1 MAKIVNNTLEV
12 RDIPA
17 ELKAGVNIVNGLT
30 TSLKNRNLVGVKRDE
45 LVKARRDSLKNLIL
59 LTSAGIVNEMIDSD
73 SYGFLTA
80 SVGNK
85 HFKEVADINHI
96 IRGLLNELVKIPA
109 DGNEAFSVIEIAR
122 MVENPY
128 QYVPLEG
135 EESENGTLEFE
146 NGTSS
151 IVDSVPEVDGVNVI
165 EVTDTCGN
173 GVVVDKINATMY
185 VGEDG
190 EHPSTTDKPIEKF
203 SFRVRAKS
211 CFDTMKNILCNL
223 WGTVWS
229 SLVAFCSMIISGIVF
244 IGSSL
249 YAGGVW
255 IIDKITSPF
264 KGKSFR
270 KKEDKDTDKDTSRS
284 IDKEGTVVKGS

>member
-17 ELKAGVNIVNGLT
+17 ELKAGVNVVNELT
-30 TSLKNRNLVGVKRDE
+30 KSLKNRNLVGVKRDE
-45 LVKARRDSLKNLIL
+45 LVKARRDSLKNLIF

-73 SYGFLTA
+73 FYGFLTA
-80 SVGNK
+80 QVSNK

-96 IRGLLNELVKIPA
+96 IRGLLDELVKIPA
-109 DGNEAFSVIEIAR
+109 EGNEAFSVIEIAR

-128 QYVPLEG
+128 QYRYEEQSDEYQYVPLEC
-135 EESENGTLEFE
+135 EYSSESEEYE
-146 NGTSS
+146 NGVSS
-151 IVDSVPEVDGVNVI
+151 TADSVPEVDGVNVI

-173 GVVVDKINATMY
+173 GVVVDKVNATMY
-185 VGEDG
+185 VSGDG
-190 EHPSTTDKPIEKF
+190 EHPSTTDKPVEKF
-203 SFRVRAKS
+203 SFRARAKS
-211 CFDTMKNILCNL
+211 CFDTMKNILCSL

-229 SLVAFCSMIISGIVF
+229 SLVSFCSMIIAGICF

-264 KGKSFR
+264 R
-270 KKEDKDTDKDTSRS
+270 KKEDTDKKDTVEEAS
-284 IDKEGTVVKGS
+284 

>member
-1 MAKIVNNTLEV
+1 MAKVVNNTLEV

-17 ELKAGVNIVNGLT
+17 ELKAGVNVVNELT
-30 TSLKNRNLVGVKRDE
+30 KSLKNRNLVGVKRDE
-45 LVKARRDSLKNLIL
+45 LVKARRDSLKNLIF

-73 SYGFLTA
+73 FYGFLTA
-80 SVGNK
+80 QVSNK
-85 HFKEVADINHI
+85 HFKEVADINYI
-96 IRGLLNELVKIPA
+96 IRGLLDELVKIPA
-109 DGNEAFSVIEIAR
+109 EGNEAFSVIEIAR

-128 QYVPLEG
+128 QYVPLESEDTLEG
-135 EESENGTLEFE
+135 DEFENGTVESEFE

-173 GVVVDKINATMY
+173 GVVVDKVNATMY
-185 VGEDG
+185 VSGDG
-190 EHPSTTDKPIEKF
+190 EHPSTTDKPVEKF
-203 SFRVRAKS
+203 SFRARAKS
-211 CFDTMKNILCNL
+211 CFDTMKDILCSL

-229 SLVAFCSMIISGIVF
+229 SLVAFCSMIIAGICF

-264 KGKSFR
+264 R
-270 KKEDKDTDKDTSRS
+270 KKDTDKENVEKKAS
-284 IDKEGTVVKGS
+284 